1 MFYQNP
7 HSNIIGKNWL
17 RTQIATRKDARS
29 KLGLRCTSS
38 RFRQPQAVKKQ
49 LNANQLLRG
58 YKGASQ
64 RGAYFIY
71 GTTWKPKQ
79 KRTQADR
86 EQDGVPF
93 KHITDLAV
101 FTPGGWRWEGGR
113 GVKRGDSL
121 GEHLKSHRY
130 RETATQPDSTLH
142 VFSFISL
149 WKSIP
154 LWEQIILAAFPFLPH
169 FHWWML
175 AQHG

>member
-29 KLGLRCTSS
+29 KFGLRCTSS

-64 RGAYFIY
+64 REAYFIY

-113 GVKRGDSL
+113 GVKSEGFRSVNIWRAIATEKLPPNLTPRSMFSL
-121 GEHLKSHRY
+121 LSLYENPSRCENKSFL
-130 RETATQPDSTLH
+130 P
-142 VFSFISL
+142 
-149 WKSIP
+149 P
-154 LWEQIILAAFPFLPH
+154 FPFYLISI
-169 FHWWML
+169 
-175 AQHG
+175 GEC